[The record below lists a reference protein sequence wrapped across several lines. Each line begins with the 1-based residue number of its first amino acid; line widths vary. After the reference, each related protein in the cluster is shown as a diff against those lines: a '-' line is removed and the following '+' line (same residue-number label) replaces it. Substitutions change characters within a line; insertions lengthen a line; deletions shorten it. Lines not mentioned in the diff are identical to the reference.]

1 MLVRGL
7 PRFRIRVWALSAAG
21 CPRSRCGV
29 RVDAVGVARM
39 MNEAGV
45 TCCAHRQYRLGGT
58 CSGGRRGPPRAAS
71 LCEVACSKLKGR
83 RKGPGFTS
91 EGNTSTNASSSST
104 RSGCGA
110 SRPSGFSPPLPCAA
124 SGGLRFM
131 CSHMLVGEGPQAL
144 PVALVKVFL
153 LSSSIACFA
162 AVMGWL
168 GVACGAGAR
177 RGEQEAGTVSGR
189 HSGS

>member
-1 MLVRGL
+1 
-7 PRFRIRVWALSAAG
+7 
-21 CPRSRCGV
+21 
-29 RVDAVGVARM
+29 
-39 MNEAGV
+39 
-45 TCCAHRQYRLGGT
+45 
-58 CSGGRRGPPRAAS
+58 
-71 LCEVACSKLKGR
+71 
-83 RKGPGFTS
+83 
-91 EGNTSTNASSSST
+91 
-104 RSGCGA
+104 
-110 SRPSGFSPPLPCAA
+110 
-124 SGGLRFM
+124 
-131 CSHMLVGEGPQAL
+131 MLVGEGPQGL